1 MRTPT
6 GKEAGVWMGVEPHQK
21 PPLTSVADALTIF
34 PRTARQG
41 LLQFQEKTDNVQV
54 GEKHFPLTLRHHR
67 AQCLQPQRL
76 YADYSVLA
84 SV

>member
-1 MRTPT
+1 MDGCGATSKAT
-6 GKEAGVWMGVEPHQK
+6 
-21 PPLTSVADALTIF
+21 LTSVADALTIF
-34 PRTARQG
+34 PRAARQG
-41 LLQFQEKTDNVQV
+41 LLQFQEKTDNVEV

-76 YADYSVLA
+76 DADYNVLA

>member
-1 MRTPT
+1 MDGCGATSKAT
-6 GKEAGVWMGVEPHQK
+6 
-21 PPLTSVADALTIF
+21 LTSVADALTTF

-41 LLQFQEKTDNVQV
+41 LLQFQEKTENVQV

-76 YADYSVLA
+76 YTDYSVLA